1 MIGLFRKPE
10 QRSISA
16 ANFGIAVDDLV
27 GSTAGVRVTQDS
39 ALSLSA
45 VFGAVRLLSN
55 DIGTLPMDA
64 FRNRNGVRSKIDP
77 APAWIEQPNPWNP
90 NETGVDHRAQVV
102 ASLVLDGNAFVYVV
116 PNVFNPVELHVL
128 NPQQVEV
135 KTDGRGAPTYIV
147 RDRRNAVIDALDP
160 LNCLHVTLFRTSGNR
175 GLSPIE
181 AMKQGIGR
189 GMAAEETGARFFS
202 QGGIMGGVVEIPAA
216 ASGQAEPDDN
226 DVKEMLKALEKRHQG
241 VRKSW
246 LMGALTAGATL
257 HELTMKPS
265 DSQLIETEEWT
276 LEQFARTLGV
286 PPSMLGS
293 QKPGAVAYA
302 SVEQR
307 AIDYVVHGAQPI
319 TIRME
324 KAYSRLLPRGS
335 YTKLDLKG
343 LLRGDQ
349 AARYA
354 AHQIALQNKFMT
366 VDEVRAL
373 EDLDPFGG
381 EDGGFLETPNNNPPD
396 AQGDSADAEG

>member
-1 MIGLFRKPE
+1 MIGLFKKGE

-16 ANFGIAVDDLV
+16 ANFGIALDDIT
-27 GSTAGVRVTQDS
+27 SNTAGVNVNQDS

-64 FRNRNGVRSKIDP
+64 YRVRNGERSKIDP
-77 APAWIEQPNPWNP
+77 APTWIEQPNPWNP

-102 ASLVLDGNAFVYVV
+102 ASLVLDGNAFIYVV
-116 PNVFNPVELHVL
+116 PDVSDPVELHVL
-128 NPQQVEV
+128 NPRQVDIR
-135 KTDGRGAPTYIV
+135 TDGRGAPTYV
-147 RDRRNAVIDALDP
+147 VKDARAQSVIATLTP
-160 LNCLHVTLFRTSGNR
+160 FNCLHITLFRTSGPR

-189 GMAAEETGARFFS
+189 GMAAEEAGARFFG
-202 QGGIMGGVVEIPAA
+202 QGSIMGGLVEYPE
-216 ASGQAEPDDN
+216 GVDPDEQG
-226 DVKEMLKALEKRHQG
+226 VKDMLKALNRRHQG
-241 VRKSW
+241 IKRAW
-246 LMGALTAGATL
+246 ALGALTAGAKF

-276 LEQFARTLGV
+276 LEQFARTLGI

-319 TIRME
+319 TIRLE

-335 YTKLDLKG
+335 YVKLDLKG
-343 LLRGDQ
+343 LMRGDQ
-349 AARYA
+349 KARYDSY
-354 AHQIALQNKFMT
+354 QVALANKFMKI
-366 VDEVRAL
+366 DEVRAL

-381 EDGGFLETPNNNPPD
+381 KDGGFLETPNNNPP
-396 AQGDSADAEG
+396 AA